1 MKGICYRVVGR
12 AENRQAAAS
21 LMVKEGDGG
30 GCPDGQH
37 VGVETM
43 KNVWWELGPWREPLK
58 APPQAQ
64 WGALLPSSNPPVSS
78 SDTYWPN
85 LNGSW
90 WARELGKCNMQR
102 LALQR
107 AEQGKDG
114 EWIRD
119 PRGEWPLQTLNLRN
133 TSLFIRAAVRYVT
146 SPTDELLFSMGS
158 GGHFEDSLESTQAMR
173 TLIPN
178 LSTQSNGLLFGEV
191 FQIQE
196 YWTSE
201 PQNNWGVRK
210 GWAGSPQKE
219 WSSG

>member
-1 MKGICYRVVGR
+1 MNKTIGEDPVRIQRKPKPGISTEEILWREFAIEWLEELRTGKLLLVLWSR
-12 AENRQAAAS
+12 
-21 LMVKEGDGG
+21 KEMGV

-43 KNVWWELGPWREPLK
+43 KNDWWELGPWREPLK
-58 APPQAQ
+58 VPPQAQ
-64 WGALLPSSNPPVSS
+64 WGALLPSSKPPVSS

-119 PRGEWPLQTLNLRN
+119 PRGEWPL
-133 TSLFIRAAVRYVT
+133 
-146 SPTDELLFSMGS
+146 
-158 GGHFEDSLESTQAMR
+158 
-173 TLIPN
+173 
-178 LSTQSNGLLFGEV
+178 
-191 FQIQE
+191 
-196 YWTSE
+196 
-201 PQNNWGVRK
+201 
-210 GWAGSPQKE
+210 
-219 WSSG
+219 